1 MSVNNIT
8 QTTQAITT
16 EPLVPVNFMGTPVG
30 GFRFGQARIDF
41 QAHLATLVPA
51 PQLKINFGTHEF
63 TRLKR
68 SPGTDNSSK
77 VDEDAK
83 I

>member
-1 MSVNNIT
+1 MSNYIIP
-8 QTTQAITT
+8 QTTKTTPT

-51 PQLKINFGTHEF
+51 P
-63 TRLKR
+63 
-68 SPGTDNSSK
+68 
-77 VDEDAK
+77 
-83 I
+83 